1 MRADDVT
8 YLAFRVRLTAPN
20 GVVAEGECFAVD
32 GGSDPERVRRTII
45 DLVRTGADTWEFA
58 STEAG

>member
-32 GGSDPERVRRTII
+32 GHSDPERVRRTII
-45 DLVRTGADTWEFA
+45 DLFRTGADTWEFA